1 MLIIECPYCGPRDQL
16 EFSNGG
22 EAHVKRPDGSQDIS
36 DREWAEY
43 VFIRSNP
50 KGLFYERWVHSH
62 GCRKWFNCVRD
73 TSTDEILKTYKI
85 DEPKPDLK
93 KFKNGDYVAW
103 IGHATFLIKLGDT
116 TIITDPVFSK
126 NAGPLIFGPKRF
138 TEQALKLDEIP
149 KTEIF

>member
-1 MLIIECPYCGPRDQL
+1 MLIIECPYCGPRDQS

-85 DEPKPDLK
+85 DEPRPDLK
-93 KFKNGDYVAW
+93 RFKNNIITPSGEP
-103 IGHATFLIKLGDT
+103 KLG
-116 TIITDPVFSK
+116 SG
-126 NAGPLIFGPKRF
+126 NF
-138 TEQALKLDEIP
+138 TVK
-149 KTEIF
+149 K

>member
-93 KFKNGDYVAW
+93 RFKNNIITPSGKP
-103 IGHATFLIKLGDT
+103 KLG
-116 TIITDPVFSK
+116 SG
-126 NAGPLIFGPKRF
+126 NF
-138 TEQALKLDEIP
+138 TVK
-149 KTEIF
+149 K

>member
-1 MLIIECPYCGPRDQL
+1 MLIIECPYCGPRDQS

-50 KGLFYERWVHSH
+50 KGLFYERWVLSH

-85 DEPKPDLK
+85 DEPRTDLK
-93 KFKNGDYVAW
+93 KFKNNIITPSGEP
-103 IGHATFLIKLGDT
+103 KLG
-116 TIITDPVFSK
+116 SG
-126 NAGPLIFGPKRF
+126 NF
-138 TEQALKLDEIP
+138 TVK
-149 KTEIF
+149 K

>member
-1 MLIIECPYCGPRDQL
+1 MLIIECPYCGPRDQS

-22 EAHVKRPDGSQDIS
+22 EAHVKRPDGSQNIS

-50 KGLFYERWVHSH
+50 KGLYYERWVHSH

-85 DEPKPDLK
+85 DEPRPDLK
-93 KFKNGDYVAW
+93 KFMNDY
-103 IGHATFLIKLGDT
+103 
-116 TIITDPVFSK
+116 
-126 NAGPLIFGPKRF
+126 KRF
-138 TEQALKLDEIP
+138 LTIDANKYKMKLLNLIEESSHD
-149 KTEIF
+149 